1 MSNYVTNQ
9 NSLEQ
14 HVLSESLRV
23 LGALESDA
31 RELLDRYEKGV
42 LDEKSYF
49 CHLID
54 VGYSAA
60 FLIRPINSVEHS
72 QAALSPTCQVI
83 SCFKLSSEGH
93 IDSESRSN
101 TSYRPD
107 MTRRCYF
114 TCPYG
119 L

>member
-1 MSNYVTNQ
+1 MSNHVPNQ

-31 RELLDRYEKGV
+31 RELLDRYEK
-42 LDEKSYF
+42 DEKSYF

-72 QAALSPTCQVI
+72 QAALSSMCQVI
-83 SCFKLSSEGH
+83 SCFKLSSDGH

-114 TCPYG
+114 TCPHG